1 MIKNIVFSGG
11 GIKLYSFIGCIKVLE
26 EKDLLQNIDTM
37 IGTSA
42 GSIIATLLCLGFNAT
57 EIEELLLRIDTNS
70 LKTFDTNNILN
81 FFNNYGIDDGKNI
94 RRIISILF
102 KVKFK
107 KDTITFK
114 ELYEITNKKLIICTT
129 CLNTNE
135 PEYLSFETTPEL
147 NIDEAIIM
155 SISIP
160 LLFKPVLYKDNYYI
174 DGGLTNHYPINYC
187 GDVNNETLGVLITT
201 TINKRQEINNI
212 EDYLYNILCCSNCK
226 LINDCYS
233 LYKNNT
239 ILIENNFNFMD
250 FNLEYEQKV
259 EFINIGYTT
268 AEKYI
273 NSAEFN
279 EYYCNDKEIID
290 KN

>member
-135 PEYLSFETTPEL
+135 PE
-147 NIDEAIIM
+147 
-155 SISIP
+155 
-160 LLFKPVLYKDNYYI
+160 
-174 DGGLTNHYPINYC
+174 
-187 GDVNNETLGVLITT
+187 
-201 TINKRQEINNI
+201 
-212 EDYLYNILCCSNCK
+212 
-226 LINDCYS
+226 
-233 LYKNNT
+233 
-239 ILIENNFNFMD
+239 
-250 FNLEYEQKV
+250 
-259 EFINIGYTT
+259 
-268 AEKYI
+268 
-273 NSAEFN
+273 
-279 EYYCNDKEIID
+279 
-290 KN
+290 